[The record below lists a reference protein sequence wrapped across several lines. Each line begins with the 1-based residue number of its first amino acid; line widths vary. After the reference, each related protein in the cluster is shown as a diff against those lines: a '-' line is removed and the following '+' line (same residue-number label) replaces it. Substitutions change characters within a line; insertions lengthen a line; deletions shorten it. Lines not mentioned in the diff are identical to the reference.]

1 VSYESDDFGLLSDA
15 DVGFSDEVP
24 LLPLP
29 SVEDVLDSPSFA
41 AFREPRP

>member
-1 VSYESDDFGLLSDA
+1 MSYESDDFGLLSDA
-15 DVGFSDEVP
+15 DAGFSDEVP

-29 SVEDVLDSPSFA
+29 SVEGVLDSLSFA